1 MNLQEETEKLKN
13 KGYNEDDANARI
25 CQDIVLNGIAL
36 SGLSKN
42 VTIKGGVVMRNI
54 SNNDRRATQDAD
66 FDFIKYSISDE
77 SIRIFIQKISNAV
90 NMKIE
95 ITGPII
101 ELKHRDYQG
110 KRVFIKIYDEF
121 GYHLE
126 SKLDIGVHK
135 DLDIK
140 QREYCFDICFQDDG
154 ASLLMNTA
162 EQILTENLKS
172 FLRFGVRSTRYKDV
186 FDIYFLV
193 NNVDYDL
200 LMQCVDRYIFSDES
214 LSVNTLQDISKRIER
229 VFTNKIFIANLKQSE
244 KNWLDIEDDVVL
256 TNNINFVKSLVDRV
270 TQ

>member
-1 MNLQEETEKLKN
+1 M
-13 KGYNEDDANARI
+13 
-25 CQDIVLNGIAL
+25 
-36 SGLSKN
+36 
-42 VTIKGGVVMRNI
+42 
-54 SNNDRRATQDAD
+54 
-66 FDFIKYSISDE
+66 
-77 SIRIFIQKISNAV
+77 
-90 NMKIE
+90 
-95 ITGPII
+95 
-101 ELKHRDYQG
+101 
-110 KRVFIKIYDEF
+110 
-121 GYHLE
+121 
-126 SKLDIGVHK
+126 DIGVHK

-162 EQILTENLKS
+162 EQILTEKLKS